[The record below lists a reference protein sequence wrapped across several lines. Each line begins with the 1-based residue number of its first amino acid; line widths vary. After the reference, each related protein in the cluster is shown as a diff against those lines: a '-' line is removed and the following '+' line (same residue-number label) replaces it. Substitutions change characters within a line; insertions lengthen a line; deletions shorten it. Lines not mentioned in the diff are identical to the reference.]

1 MKPEERLELEQ
12 LRREVNELRA
22 WREVREKQQL
32 TFPLDIPSIQ
42 VLNEAFRVARFD
54 RINVLDIFFQATQE
68 SPTEE
73 GQMRFFN
80 DRATQ
85 TFRVTTTKG
94 VFTGTIDLT
103 AV

>member
-1 MKPEERLELEQ
+1 MTPEERKEFQDMQRELA
-12 LRREVNELRA
+12 ELRK
-22 WREVREKQQL
+22 WKEEREKNQL
-32 TFPLDIPSIQ
+32 TFPLDNSSVKAITEALRTT
-42 VLNEAFRVARFD
+42 VLD
-54 RINVLDIFFQATQE
+54 RINVVDIFFQATRE

-80 DRATQ
+80 DRSTQ
-85 TFRVTTTKG
+85 TFRCTTTKG